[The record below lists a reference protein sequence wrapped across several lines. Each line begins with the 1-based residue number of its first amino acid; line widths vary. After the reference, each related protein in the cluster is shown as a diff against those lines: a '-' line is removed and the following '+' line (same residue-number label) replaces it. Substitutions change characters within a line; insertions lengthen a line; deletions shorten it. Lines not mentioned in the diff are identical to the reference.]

1 MGLSMINGRIMNDY
15 HIPAD
20 IVKSVWSKNNT
31 FILAADIAPQELRTL
46 DSKSIRSL
54 FINPMKTILQDA
66 LKENKNFYTN
76 YMKYIP
82 ENEIQRFLVKCF
94 ILDNL
99 QKKQFD
105 NPIFLYHRTDCKY
118 LYTANGSFVF
128 PGGNRIDTANL
139 LQWPTIS
146 CFLTVNEK
154 DYESVPWKLINIKKY
169 SYEEFFNLYPNIRF
183 LIFDDNLV
191 PCLPVNQKEF
201 HDIGLQEYTQQLW
214 KKIKKLQWYINSQE
228 FSFLLRRGNIN
239 TVTYM
244 PKIVDHDVRSLREFV
259 LRSLSVLI
267 DNDAILGSYKKFTY
281 YKNDYQKEAWSP
293 FLKKFFIDCD
303 TK

>member
-1 MGLSMINGRIMNDY
+1 MNDY
-15 HIPAD
+15 YIPAD
-20 IVKSVWSKNNT
+20 IVKSVWSNNNT
-31 FILAADIAPQELRTL
+31 FILAADIAPQELRPFDSNTL
-46 DSKSIRSL
+46 RYA

-66 LKENKNFYTN
+66 LIENKNFYTN
-76 YMKYIP
+76 YLNYTAGL
-82 ENEIQRFLVKCF
+82 EIHRFLIKCF
-94 ILDNL
+94 IIENL

-118 LYTANGSFVF
+118 LYSAGGSFVF

-154 DYESVPWKLINIKKY
+154 DYESVPWKLLTIKKY
-169 SYEEFFNLYPNIRF
+169 SYDEFFNLFPNIRF

-191 PCLPVNQKEF
+191 PYMPVNQKEF
-201 HDIGLQEYTQQLW
+201 LDIGLQEYTKQLW

-228 FSFLLRRGNIN
+228 LSFLIKRGNIN

-244 PKIVDHDVRSLREFV
+244 PKIVDHDVISLREFV
-259 LRSLSVLI
+259 LRSLSVII
-267 DNDAILGSYKKFTY
+267 DNDVILGSYKKFTHF
-281 YKNDYQKEAWSP
+281 KNDYQKEAWND
-293 FLKKFFIDCD
+293 FLKKFFIDCG
-303 TK
+303 T